1 MEITVILPTFNRRDV
16 LPRALDCLMRQT
28 FRDWRL
34 LVVNDGGD
42 DVADLIA
49 ACGDSRL
56 EYHDR
61 PHLGK
66 AAQLNYALGLV
77 TSKYVAYMDDD
88 DTVFPEHLEKLH
100 AAAERMGADFVYS
113 DTYETVV
120 GADGKVISRKAGN
133 RLDATFEN
141 IRLFNAVNHKQILHT
156 KALSDRVGGYDKE
169 MRILIDFDYIKR
181 LLKVSERPFHVREV
195 TGEHFLR
202 VDSETGRY
210 SSISGLWKKDP
221 EAAGRSLLRF
231 FEKDPEALARLYRSS
246 NEDRLA
252 LRQLRLDFWHVAL
265 ERLWARCRF
274 ALKRRIPLGR
284 FFDALQPDRTWR
296 DVTPEGGILSAFAL
310 ADESNPAIAAL
321 NGIYGG
327 GYLSR
332 SERRC
337 VFGCH
342 LPLTVPAPRFSV
354 SSVSGG
360 HRFCHAAGTPK
371 RWVVLTSKEEL
382 PEDFALEF
390 DYLPHGEF
398 REQLQVDFRMGSL
411 ADRLRFLV
419 RNNRCLCLNAVER
432 GRFRD
437 DAKEIPFAFPIDRPT
452 RVRLSSSAGVFAFAA
467 DGQTLVSAEYH
478 GVVGRWR
485 HVALVF
491 FEPDPS
497 KGIDFEIANLKIW
510 SGQ

>member
-120 GADGKVISRKAGN
+120 GADGKVISRKTGN

-156 KALSDRVGGYDKE
+156 KALSDRVGGYDEE

-195 TGEHFLR
+195 TGEHFLK
-202 VDSETGRY
+202 EGAGGRY
-210 SSISGLWKKDP
+210 ASISGLWKRDP

-231 FEKDPEALARLYRSS
+231 FGKDPAALARLYRQA
-246 NEDRLA
+246 NDDRLE
-252 LRQLRLDFWHVAL
+252 LRRLRLDFWHVAL
-265 ERLWARCRF
+265 ERLWARCRVGGDRQ
-274 ALKRRIPLGR
+274 LPQGR

-296 DVTPEGGILSAFAL
+296 DITPEGGFRAAFAL
-310 ADESNPAIAAL
+310 ADESVPAVAAL

-332 SERRC
+332 RERRV
-337 VFGCH
+337 VFDTP
-342 LPLTVPAPRFSV
+342 LPLVSPAPRFSV
-354 SSVSGG
+354 WSAGDGIRV
-360 HRFCHAAGTPK
+360 HHAVGTPK
-371 RWVVLTSKEEL
+371 RWVVLTSREEF
-382 PEDFALEF
+382 PEHFALEF
-390 DYLPHGEF
+390 DYVPHAEF
-398 REQLQVDFRMGSL
+398 KEQLQIDFRMESL
-411 ADRLRFLV
+411 ADRLRILV
-419 RNNRCLCLNAVER
+419 RDNRVLCLNAVER
-432 GRFRD
+432 GRFRA
-437 DAKEIPFAFPIDRPT
+437 DAKAIPCSFPLGRPT

-478 GVVGRWR
+478 GVVGRRR

-497 KGIDFEIANLKIW
+497 KEIDFEIANLKIW